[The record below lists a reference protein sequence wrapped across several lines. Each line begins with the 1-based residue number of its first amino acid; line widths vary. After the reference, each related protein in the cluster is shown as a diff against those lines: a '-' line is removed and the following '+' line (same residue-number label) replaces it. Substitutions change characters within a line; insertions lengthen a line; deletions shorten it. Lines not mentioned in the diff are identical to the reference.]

1 MRYGGTL
8 IVVKDMAKSRNFY
21 ENIMEQKVLM
31 DLGEHISLENGL
43 SLQTNYEAITGTT
56 LPLKSEANNF
66 QLYFEA
72 ENIEECEKKLEQ
84 TEDVEFIHHLKE
96 YPWGQQSMR
105 FYDPDKY
112 IIEVS
117 ESMESVIKRCL
128 NQGLPI
134 AEISKR
140 TMYPASYIETFL
152 Q

>member
-31 DLGEHISLENGL
+31 DLGEHISFENGL
-43 SLQTNYEAITGTT
+43 SLQTNYEAIVGKS
-56 LPLKSEANNF
+56 LPLKPEANNF
-66 QLYFEA
+66 QLYFEV
-72 ENIEECEKKLEQ
+72 ENIKDWEKKLDK
-84 TEDVEFIHHLKE
+84 TEGVVFIHHVKE

-112 IIEVS
+112 IAEVS

-128 NQGLPI
+128 NQGLTPE
-134 AEISKR
+134 EISKR
-140 TMYPASYIETFL
+140 TMCPVGYIETL
-152 Q
+152 L